1 LRRRRETGYAMV
13 LAVAGMM
20 AFAYISFEAVAV
32 NRGATI
38 AVAGQAERARL
49 NIAADSGIV
58 VAISGLGI
66 EDTKQ
71 RWSIDGKP
79 RTLAIGNMVLKITVQ
94 DERGKIP
101 INRLDED
108 QVRTMFADVGVNGNR
123 LDTLVDSFEDWQ
135 DEDDDARP
143 NGAEAPYYQPFGLK
157 PRNGPFRT
165 IDELSEIRGMD
176 ANLYAQLA
184 PALTVF
190 FGDAG
195 GFSVP
200 TSQPLALAVM
210 SGVGGPPGQAVAP
223 QPQDADSDT
232 PAFDPAAES
241 YLGRPLTVSVTVHD
255 ADGGIFNRSA
265 IVELTGSKTD
275 PYWIRYID

>member
-1 LRRRRETGYAMV
+1 M
-13 LAVAGMM
+13 
-20 AFAYISFEAVAV
+20 
-32 NRGATI
+32 
-38 AVAGQAERARL
+38 
-49 NIAADSGIV
+49 
-58 VAISGLGI
+58 GI

-79 RTLAIGNMVLKITVQ
+79 KTLALDNMVLQISVQ

-108 QVRTMFADVGVNGNR
+108 QVRTMFADVGINGNR

-143 NGAEAPYYQPFGLK
+143 NGAEAPYYQPFGTK

-176 ANLYAQLA
+176 QKLFTQLK

-200 TSQPLALAVM
+200 TSQALALAVM
-210 SGVGGPPGQAVAP
+210 SGVSGPPGQPLVQQQQNVDP
-223 QPQDADSDT
+223 DM
-232 PAFDPAAES
+232 PAFDPTAES
-241 YLGRPLTVSVTVHD
+241 YIGRPLTVQVTVRD
-255 ADGGIFNRSA
+255 ADGGVFSRAA

-275 PYWIRYID
+275 PYWIRYIE

>member
-1 LRRRRETGYAMV
+1 MV

-20 AFAYISFEAVAV
+20 AFAYVSFEAVAV

-38 AVAGQAERARL
+38 AVAGQVERARL
-49 NIAADSGIV
+49 KIAADSGI
-58 VAISGLGI
+58 AAALNGLGI

-79 RTLAIGNMVLKITVQ
+79 RTLALDNMVLKITVQ

-143 NGAEAPYYQPFGLK
+143 NGAEAPYYRPFGVK

-176 ANLYAQLA
+176 QKLFGQLK
-184 PALTVF
+184 PVLTVF

-210 SGVGGPPGQAVAP
+210 SGVGGTPGQPLVQQ
-223 QPQDADSDT
+223 QPQDVDSDT
-232 PAFDPAAES
+232 PTFDPTAES
-241 YLGRPLTVSVTVHD
+241 YIGRPLTVQVTVRD
-255 ADGGIFNRSA
+255 ADGGVFSQAA
-265 IVELTGSKTD
+265 IVELTGSKTE
-275 PYWIRYID
+275 PYWIRYIE

>member
-1 LRRRRETGYAMV
+1 LKPRRETGYAMV
-13 LAVAGMM
+13 VAVAGMM
-20 AFAYISFEAVAV
+20 AFAYVSFEAVAV

-38 AVAGQAERARL
+38 AVAGQVERARL
-49 NIAADSGIV
+49 KAAADSGIA
-58 VAISGLGI
+58 VALNELGN

-71 RWSIDGKP
+71 RWWIGGKP
-79 RTLAIGNMVLKITVQ
+79 KTLAIDNMVLQIVIQ

-108 QVRTMFADVGVNGNR
+108 QVRTMFADAGAKGNS

-165 IDELSEIRGMD
+165 IDEMSEIRGMD
-176 ANLYAQLA
+176 RDMFAKLK
-184 PALTVF
+184 PSLTVF

-210 SGVGGPPGQAVAP
+210 SGVGPDEGQP
-223 QPQDADSDT
+223 TGLPQDTDTDT

-241 YLGRPLTVSVTVHD
+241 YIGRPLTVQVTVRD
-255 ADGGIFNRSA
+255 PDGGIFSRAA
-265 IVELTGSKTD
+265 IVELTGSKTS
-275 PYWIRYID
+275 PYWIRYIE

>member
-1 LRRRRETGYAMV
+1 MV

-20 AFAYISFEAVAV
+20 AFAYVSFEAVAV

-38 AVAGQAERARL
+38 AVAGQVERARL
-49 NIAADSGIV
+49 KIAADSGI
-58 VAISGLGI
+58 AMALNGLGI
-66 EDTKQ
+66 ADTKQ
-71 RWSIDGKP
+71 RWWIDGKP
-79 RTLAIGNMVLKITVQ
+79 RTVAIGNMVLKIAVE

-108 QVRTMFADVGVNGNR
+108 QVRTMFADVGVSGNR

-143 NGAEAPYYQPFGLK
+143 NGAEAPYYQPFGTK

-165 IDELSEIRGMD
+165 VDELSEIRGMD
-176 ANLYAQLA
+176 PALFTQLE

-195 GFSVP
+195 GFSVQ

-210 SGVGGPPGQAVAP
+210 SGVGGPPGQALAQ
-223 QPQDADSDT
+223 QPQDPDSADT

-241 YLGRPLTVSVTVHD
+241 YIGRPLTVRVTVRD
-255 ADGGIFNRSA
+255 ADGGVFSRAA
-265 IVELTGSKTD
+265 IIELTGSKTD
-275 PYWIRYID
+275 PYWIRYIE

>member
-1 LRRRRETGYAMV
+1 MV

-20 AFAYISFEAVAV
+20 AFAYVSFEAVAV

-38 AVAGQAERARL
+38 AVAGQVERARL
-49 NIAADSGIV
+49 KAAADSAIA
-58 VAISGLGI
+58 VAIEGLAI
-66 EDTKQ
+66 EDAKQ

-79 RTLAIGNMVLKITVQ
+79 KVLAIGAMAVKIAVE

-108 QVRTMFADVGVNGNR
+108 QVRTMFADVGVTGNR

-143 NGAEAPYYQPFGLK
+143 NGAEAPYYQPFGIK
-157 PRNGPFRT
+157 PRNGSFHT
-165 IDELSEIRGMD
+165 VDELIEVRGMD
-176 ANLYAQLA
+176 RNLYAQLK

-210 SGVGGPPGQAVAP
+210 SGVGGLPGQP
-223 QPQDADSDT
+223 PDQEQPDPDQDAS
-232 PAFDPAAES
+232 PAFDPSAES
-241 YLGRPLTVSVTVHD
+241 YIGRPLTVRVTVHD
-255 ADGGIFNRSA
+255 SDGGVFNRA
-265 IVELTGSKTD
+265 VIVELTGSKTD
-275 PYWIRYID
+275 PYWIRYLD

>member
-1 LRRRRETGYAMV
+1 MV
-13 LAVAGMM
+13 VAVAGMM
-20 AFAYISFEAVAV
+20 AFAYVSFEAVAV

-38 AVAGQAERARL
+38 AVAGQVERARL
-49 NIAADSGIV
+49 KAAADSGIAF
-58 VAISGLGI
+58 AIDGLGI
-66 EDTKQ
+66 ENTKQ
-71 RWSIDGKP
+71 RWSIDGRPK
-79 RTLAIGNMVLKITVQ
+79 TLAIGDMILKIAVD

-108 QVRTMFADVGVNGNR
+108 QVRTMFADVGINGNR

-135 DEDDDARP
+135 DEDDDTRP
-143 NGAEAPYYQPFGLK
+143 NGAEAPYYEPFGIK

-165 IDELSEIRGMD
+165 VDELVEVRGMD
-176 ANLYAQLA
+176 PNLFAKLK

-210 SGVGGPPGQAVAP
+210 SGVGENSQ
-223 QPQDADSDT
+223 QPTSPEPSDDT
-232 PAFDPAAES
+232 AMPAFDPSAES
-241 YLGRPLTVSVTVHD
+241 YIGRPLTVHVTVRD
-255 ADGGIFNRSA
+255 AGGGLFSRSA
-265 IVELTGSKTD
+265 IVELTGNKTA
-275 PYWIRYID
+275 PFWIRYTD

>member
-1 LRRRRETGYAMV
+1 MSRRRETGYAMV
-13 LAVAGMM
+13 VAVAGMM
-20 AFAYISFEAVAV
+20 AFAYVSFEAVAV

-38 AVAGQAERARL
+38 AVAGQVERARL
-49 NIAADSGIV
+49 KVAADSGI
-58 VAISGLGI
+58 AAALNGLGI

-79 RTLAIGNMVLKITVQ
+79 KTLAIGNMVLKITVQ

-101 INRLDED
+101 VNRLDED
-108 QVRTMFADVGVNGNR
+108 QVRTMFADIGVNGNR

-143 NGAEAPYYQPFGLK
+143 NGAEAPYYQPFGVK

-176 ANLYAQLA
+176 EKLFAQLK

-210 SGVGGPPGQAVAP
+210 SGVGPNQGQPTGLP
-223 QPQDADSDT
+223 QPDSDTDT
-232 PAFDPAAES
+232 PAFDPTAES
-241 YLGRPLTVSVTVHD
+241 YIGRPLTVQVTVHD
-255 ADGGIFNRSA
+255 VDGGVFSRSA
-265 IVELTGSKTD
+265 IVELTGSKSD
-275 PYWIRYID
+275 PYWIRYIE

>member
-1 LRRRRETGYAMV
+1 MV
-13 LAVAGMM
+13 VAVAGMM
-20 AFAYISFEAVAV
+20 AFAYVSFEAVAV

-38 AVAGQAERARL
+38 AVAGQVARARL
-49 NIAADSGIV
+49 KVAADSGI
-58 VAISGLGI
+58 AAALNGLGI

-79 RTLAIGNMVLKITVQ
+79 RTLAIDNMVLKISVE

-123 LDTLVDSFEDWQ
+123 LDVLVDSFEDWQ

-143 NGAEAPYYQPFGLK
+143 NGAEAPYYQPFGIR

-176 ANLYAQLA
+176 QPLFTKLK

-200 TSQPLALAVM
+200 TSQPLALLVM
-210 SGVGGPPGQAVAP
+210 SGVGPNEGQP
-223 QPQDADSDT
+223 TGLSQDIDTDT
-232 PAFDPAAES
+232 PAFDPTAES
-241 YLGRPLTVSVTVHD
+241 YIGRPLTVRVTVRD
-255 ADGGIFNRSA
+255 ADGDIFSRAA
-265 IVELTGSKTD
+265 IVELTGSKTN
-275 PYWIRYID
+275 PFWIRYIE

>member
-1 LRRRRETGYAMV
+1 LKSRRDTGYAMV
-13 LAVAGMM
+13 VAVAGMM
-20 AFAYISFEAVAV
+20 AFAYVSFEAVAV

-38 AVAGQAERARL
+38 AVAGQVERAKL
-49 NIAADSGIV
+49 AAAADSGIA
-58 VAISGLGI
+58 VALNGLGV

-71 RWSIDGKP
+71 RWWIDGKP
-79 RTLAIGNMVLKITVQ
+79 RTLAIDNMVLKIVVE

-108 QVRTMFADVGVNGNR
+108 QVRTMFADVGVGGNR

-143 NGAEAPYYQPFGLK
+143 NGAEAPYYQPYGIK

-176 ANLYAQLA
+176 QNLFAKLK

-195 GFSVP
+195 GFSVQ

-210 SGVGGPPGQAVAP
+210 SGVGPDQGQPTGVP
-223 QPQDADSDT
+223 QNTDPDT
-232 PAFDPAAES
+232 PVYDPSAES
-241 YLGRPLTVSVTVHD
+241 YIGRPLTVRVTVRD
-255 ADGGIFNRSA
+255 VDGGEFSRAA
-265 IVELTGSKTD
+265 IVELTGSKTN
-275 PYWIRYID
+275 PYWIRYIE

>member
-1 LRRRRETGYAMV
+1 MKRRRETGYAMV
-13 LAVAGMM
+13 VAVAGMM
-20 AFAYISFEAVAV
+20 AFAYVSFEAVAV

-38 AVAGQAERARL
+38 AVAGQVARARL
-49 NIAADSGIV
+49 KVAADSG
-58 VAISGLGI
+58 VAAALNGLGI

-79 RTLAIGNMVLKITVQ
+79 RTLAIDNMVLKISVE

-108 QVRTMFADVGVNGNR
+108 QVRTMFADVGVGGNR
-123 LDTLVDSFEDWQ
+123 LDVLVDSFEDWQ

-143 NGAEAPYYQPFGLK
+143 NGAEAPYYQPYGVK
-157 PRNGPFRT
+157 PRNGPFHT

-176 ANLYAQLA
+176 QPLFTKLK

-210 SGVGGPPGQAVAP
+210 SGVGPNQGQP
-223 QPQDADSDT
+223 TGLQQDIDTDT
-232 PAFDPAAES
+232 PAFDPTAES
-241 YLGRPLTVSVTVHD
+241 YIGRPLTVRIVVRD
-255 ADGGIFNRSA
+255 ADGDIFNRAA
-265 IVELTGSKTD
+265 IVELTGSKAD
-275 PYWIRYID
+275 PYWIRYIE